1 MTPLFFV
8 EKVSGGR
15 VASSVV
21 LMAATVVAP
30 PAAAAALAA
39 ASAPLAILL
48 LMWQRLRRR
57 PKKRSCWQSTQL
69 AADAFVQFT
78 FSTLSTA
85 VVWCA
90 RMMFDTSHTA
100 CTGLLRI
107 LLVLQVFL
115 GSRL

>member
-1 MTPLFFV
+1 
-8 EKVSGGR
+8 
-15 VASSVV
+15 
-21 LMAATVVAP
+21 MAATVVAP

-39 ASAPLAILL
+39 ASAPLALLL